1 MFRFRIDEH
10 YIGEPPAIEITITN
24 LNDNVDKH
32 FLADL
37 LQKCG
42 ATEEQL
48 IYYHPQTK
56 RHLGIARIVFIDV
69 RSARNCIDRYN
80 GKSVMGKELHVFHD
94 AFGKEIKRIF
104 EELTT
109 GKKTSNPVTIPP
121 SQQLP
126 TLGKE
131 ETPLS
136 HPIENEFPQVDYN
149 NPYVQVPH
157 GSAEHKGK
165 FWIGSVL
172 QTKTKKKR
180 KKKA

>member
-24 LNDNVDKH
+24 LNDNIDKH
-32 FLADL
+32 FLANL

-56 RHLGIARIVFIDV
+56 RHLGIARIVFMDV
-69 RSARNCIDRYN
+69 RSARTCIDRYN

-104 EELTT
+104 EGLTT
-109 GKKTSNPVTIPP
+109 GKKPSNPTIQLP
-121 SQQLP
+121 QQLP
-126 TLGKE
+126 TFGNE
-131 ETPLS
+131 EGAPLS
-136 HPIENEFPQVDYN
+136 HPIENELSQVDYN
-149 NPYVQVPH
+149 NPYVKTPH

-165 FWIGSVL
+165 Y
-172 QTKTKKKR
+172 
-180 KKKA
+180 